1 MNKAELVKAMAEKAE
16 ITRAQAAKALES
28 FFAGVGD
35 ALKKEK
41 RIMFVGF
48 GTFKVTKRAARKG
61 LNPQTKKEMK
71 IPAKKVVRFVPGK
84 KLRDIVG

>member
-1 MNKAELVKAMAEKAE
+1 MNKAELVKVMSEKAG
-16 ITRAQAAKALES
+16 ITRCQAACALES
-28 FFAGVGD
+28 FFAGVGES
-35 ALKKEK
+35 LKKDK
-41 RIMFVGF
+41 KIVFVGF

-84 KLRDIVG
+84 KLRDVVA